1 MQARGRA
8 LQRPTPGGTM
18 SRRRLGKNARF
29 ERIVAELR
37 ASPTVRISELAQAFG
52 VSVETVRRDIDEL
65 SQRGL
70 VDRTYGGATAHALA
84 REPAVNERYRI
95 LVEERGRIGTRAV
108 QLVEPGDVLMIDSG
122 STTTHFAR
130 HLAATAQDLTVL
142 TNCLG
147 VAVALGQTPS
157 IRVVLCPGDYNVQEG
172 GSFGPETCAFLRR
185 YNATKAF
192 IGASGLTAEGPDET
206 NSAAT
211 WVKRSM
217 IERSDRSLLLVDK
230 TKFGTRSLELIC
242 PLADLD
248 DVVADSAPGPD
259 LRDALTVAGVNVHL
273 AT

>member
-1 MQARGRA
+1 MARNV
-8 LQRPTPGGTM
+8 M
-18 SRRRLGKNARF
+18 SRERLGKNARF
-29 ERIVAELR
+29 ERVIAELR
-37 ASPTVRISELAQAFG
+37 ASPTVRISELAHTFG
-52 VSVETVRRDIDEL
+52 VSAETVRRDIDEL
-65 SQRGL
+65 SRRGL

-84 REPAVNERYRI
+84 HEPAVNERYRL
-95 LVEERGRIGTRAV
+95 LVEERGRIGARAV
-108 QLVEPGDVLMIDSG
+108 QLIEPGDVLMIDSG
-122 STTTHFAR
+122 STTTHFAQR
-130 HLAATAQDLTVL
+130 LAATAKDLTVL

-147 VAVALGQTPS
+147 VALALGLTPS
-157 IRVVLCPGDYNVQEG
+157 IRVVLCPGDYDVQEG

-217 IERSDRSLLLVDK
+217 IERSDRNLLLVDQ
-230 TKFGTRSLELIC
+230 TKFGVRSLELIC
-242 PLADLD
+242 PLEALD

-259 LRDALTVAGVNVHL
+259 LRDALTSARVNLHL